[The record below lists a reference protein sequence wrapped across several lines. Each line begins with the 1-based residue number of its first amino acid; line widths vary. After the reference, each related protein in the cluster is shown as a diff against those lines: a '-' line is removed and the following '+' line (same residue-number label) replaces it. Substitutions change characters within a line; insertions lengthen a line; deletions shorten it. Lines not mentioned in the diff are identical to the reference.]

1 MMQAMAAAGVKE
13 AHLDLG
19 HVAIFRALVRRAK
32 IDDGRESELFRAM
45 QLKDVPALR
54 ALTANLDRTTR
65 EALTALPD
73 LYGGRDVLA
82 AAARRLPAYPE
93 IRDALRDLKRLSDAL
108 ADVAKIRFDLAELR
122 GYHYHSGVVFAVYAE
137 GCANALALGG
147 RYDEVGKAFGR
158 ARPATGFSMDLRD
171 VLTVA
176 APLKSK
182 APILAPHRPG
192 DAALQRRIA
201 ALRNAGE
208 SVIVDLPGHE
218 KSRAELGCN
227 RRLTR
232 AAGVWKIVKN

>member
-1 MMQAMAAAGVKE
+1 MIFQPSTIPEVIVIEPKVFGDARGFFFESWNARAFSQAGITETFVQDNHSRSTRGV
-13 AHLDLG
+13 
-19 HVAIFRALVRRAK
+19 
-32 IDDGRESELFRAM
+32 
-45 QLKDVPALR
+45 
-54 ALTANLDRTTR
+54 
-65 EALTALPD
+65 
-73 LYGGRDVLA
+73 
-82 AAARRLPAYPE
+82 
-93 IRDALRDLKRLSDAL
+93 
-108 ADVAKIRFDLAELR
+108 LR
-122 GYHYHSGVVFAVYAE
+122 GLHYHSGVVFAVYAE

-171 VLTVA
+171 VMTVA
-176 APLKSK
+176 APVKSK
-182 APILAPHRPG
+182 VPILAPHRPR